1 MLLAYYISKTT
12 ALEHISYVCEQ
23 EYYTFCFQPGFQVG
37 QHLQAVN
44 VKPGSRLIYRSCWYR
59 ARNQHTYKYYLAK
72 IYTLWG
78 IAFARVFD
86 YNSSQEEMLIS
97 TPLTNMSTDRCH
109 V

>member
-37 QHLQAVN
+37 QHLMAVN
-44 VKPGSRLIYRSCWYR
+44 VKPSSRLIYRSCWYR
-59 ARNQHTYKYYLAK
+59 ARNQHTYKHNMAK

-86 YNSSQEEMLIS
+86 YNSS
-97 TPLTNMSTDRCH
+97 
-109 V
+109 